1 MKKILFRLQSYY
13 KYQATD
19 IEKPVIRYILD
30 NPRKVTAM
38 DIHTLAKIGYCS
50 APTIVRICQKNGFE
64 GFKDVKLAIMNELTF
79 NEEIFRNKFID
90 FEGDDIHK
98 TAQVVLNE
106 NVNAI
111 TNTYNLIDFSELNKI
126 IEKIDESKIIRLFGI
141 GASYLVCKDFQQKL
155 ERINKYS
162 ILHEDTHMQLVSAS
176 NIQKDEI
183 AIVISYSGM
192 TQEIVKMAN
201 MIKDNGATLISIT
214 RYDSNK
220 LMNLADYK
228 MFVPNIEGLQR
239 ISAGSSRIS
248 QLSLIDVIFNSYVD
262 KMKLKYADNITKTGQ
277 LLDKEI

>member
-30 NPRKVTAM
+30 NPRKVTTM

-50 APTIVRICQKNGFE
+50 APTIVRICKKNGFE

-90 FEGDDIHK
+90 FEGDDIHR
-98 TAQVVLNE
+98 TAQIVLNE

-111 TNTYNLIDFSELNKI
+111 TNTYNLIDFIELNKI
-126 IEKIDESKIIRLFGI
+126 IEKIDEAKIIRLFGI

-162 ILHEDTHMQLVSAS
+162 ILHEDTHMQFISAS

-201 MIKDNGATLISIT
+201 MIKDNGANLISIT

-228 MFVPNIEGLQR
+228 MFVPSIEGLQR

-248 QLSLIDVIFNSYVD
+248 QLSLIDVIFNAYVD
-262 KMKLKYADNITKTGQ
+262 KMKLKYADNITKTGK
-277 LLDKEI
+277 LLDKEG

>member
-98 TAQVVLNE
+98 TVQVVLNE

-155 ERINKYS
+155 
-162 ILHEDTHMQLVSAS
+162 
-176 NIQKDEI
+176 
-183 AIVISYSGM
+183 
-192 TQEIVKMAN
+192 
-201 MIKDNGATLISIT
+201 
-214 RYDSNK
+214 
-220 LMNLADYK
+220 
-228 MFVPNIEGLQR
+228 
-239 ISAGSSRIS
+239 
-248 QLSLIDVIFNSYVD
+248 
-262 KMKLKYADNITKTGQ
+262 
-277 LLDKEI
+277 

>member
-30 NPRKVTAM
+30 NPRKVTTM

-50 APTIVRICQKNGFE
+50 APTIVRICKKNGFE

-90 FEGDDIHK
+90 FEGDDIHR
-98 TAQVVLNE
+98 TAQIVLNE

-111 TNTYNLIDFSELNKI
+111 TNTYNLIDFIELNKI
-126 IEKIDESKIIRLFGI
+126 IEKIDEAKIIRLFGI

-162 ILHEDTHMQLVSAS
+162 ILHEDTHMQFISAS

-201 MIKDNGATLISIT
+201 MIKDNGANLISIT

-228 MFVPNIEGLQR
+228 MFVPSIEGLQR

-248 QLSLIDVIFNSYVD
+248 QLSLIDVIFNAYVD

-277 LLDKEI
+277 LLDKEE